1 MERVFIKFVALQASN
16 TAPEPKVLADVP
28 ALRRARLGWVKQ
40 NYIRADTLTA
50 ANAKLA
56 VAQNSIGLVQVSGG
70 GEVASADGIWF
81 LVAVRTI
88 LAGPNPKYFGRE
100 RGVTYC
106 NVTSDRYTGL
116 NGVVVPGTMRDSLV
130 LLAVPLEQASGL
142 MRMLQTNNSPT
153 KLARALADLRRMI
166 KTMHLLNSFDDKAY
180 RRRILVPTQPPCVG
194 AGLLKLVA
202 THLGRDVA
210 SRSA

>member
-1 MERVFIKFVALQASN
+1 M
-16 TAPEPKVLADVP
+16 
-28 ALRRARLGWVKQ
+28 
-40 NYIRADTLTA
+40 
-50 ANAKLA
+50 
-56 VAQNSIGLVQVSGG
+56 
-70 GEVASADGIWF
+70 
-81 LVAVRTI
+81 RTI

-100 RGVTYC
+100 RGVTYF
-106 NVTSDRYTGL
+106 NVTSDQYTGL
-116 NGVVVPGTMRDSLV
+116 NGVAVPGTMRDSLV

-166 KTMHLLNSFDDKAY
+166 KTMHLLNYFDDKAY
-180 RRRILVPTQPPCVG
+180 CRILVPIQPPCVG

-210 SRSA
+210 NRSA